1 MFTGLIEELGT
12 LAAVDH
18 RHGGRVL
25 RVSAKTVVEGIAL
38 GDSVSLNGVCQTV
51 TAFGPGWFEVEAVGD
66 TLLKTTLGGLNRGAV
81 LNLERACRA
90 DTRLGGHFVLG
101 HVNGVGTVSSWTPEG
116 DAWFLEVVPP
126 PELLKYLVDE
136 GSVAIDGISL
146 TVAEAKAD
154 RFRVSVIPHTRAHTT
169 LAAVKPGDRVNLE
182 ADILAKYVEG
192 LLKRHPLKQE
202 EGGLSAETLAA
213 WGYR

>member
-12 LAAVDH
+12 LVQTDDRNGGRLLRVRA
-18 RHGGRVL
+18 GRVL
-25 RVSAKTVVEGIAL
+25 EGLAL
-38 GDSVSLNGVCQTV
+38 GDSVSLNGACQTV
-51 TAFGPGWFEVEAVGD
+51 TAFGPDWFEVEAVGD
-66 TLLKTTLGGLNRGAV
+66 TLVKTTLGGLSRGAR

-101 HVNGVGTVSSWTPEG
+101 HVGGVGTVSSWSPQG

-126 PELLKYLVDE
+126 PEMLKYLVDE
-136 GSVAIDGISL
+136 GSVAVEGISL

-169 LAAVKPGDRVNLE
+169 LADIRAGDRVNLE
-182 ADILAKYVEG
+182 ADILSKYVEG
-192 LLKRHPLKQE
+192 LLKNKPEAFSL
-202 EGGLSAETLAA
+202 ETLAG

>member
-1 MFTGLIEELGT
+1 MFTGLIEEVGT
-12 LAAVDH
+12 LSRSEA
-18 RHGGRVL
+18 RQGGRVL
-25 RVSAKTVVEGIAL
+25 RVAAARVTEQLAL

-66 TLLKTTLGGLNRGAV
+66 TLTKTTLGELAAGAP

-101 HVNGVGTVSSWTPEG
+101 HVNGVGTVSSWTPQG
-116 DAWFLEVVPP
+116 DAWFLEIVPP

-136 GSVAIDGISL
+136 GSVAVEGISL
-146 TVAEAKAD
+146 TVAEARAD
-154 RFRVSVIPHTRAHTT
+154 RFRLSIIPHTREHTT
-169 LAAVKPGDRVNLE
+169 LAGLKAGQKVNLE

-192 LLKRHPLKQE
+192 LLKNKTGALN
-202 EGGLSAETLAA
+202 LETLAG

>member
-1 MFTGLIEELGT
+1 
-12 LAAVDH
+12 
-18 RHGGRVL
+18 
-25 RVSAKTVVEGIAL
+25 
-38 GDSVSLNGVCQTV
+38 
-51 TAFGPGWFEVEAVGD
+51 
-66 TLLKTTLGGLNRGAV
+66 
-81 LNLERACRA
+81 
-90 DTRLGGHFVLG
+90 LGGHFVLG

-116 DAWFLEVVPP
+116 DAWFLEVIPP

-169 LAAVKPGDRVNLE
+169 LAAVKPGDKVNLE

-192 LLKRHPLKQE
+192 LLKRSPLKSE
-202 EGGLSAETLAA
+202 ESGLSAETLAA